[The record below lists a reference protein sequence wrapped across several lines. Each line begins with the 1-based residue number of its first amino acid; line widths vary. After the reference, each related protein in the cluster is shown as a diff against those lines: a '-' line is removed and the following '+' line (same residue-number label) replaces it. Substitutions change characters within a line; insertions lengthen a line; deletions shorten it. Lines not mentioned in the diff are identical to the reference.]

1 MGIGKLGSGR
11 YRIFINH
18 GRGPDGKRLQYT
30 EVFRGTRKDAG
41 ARERDLLRE
50 RDNAGALEPH
60 RLTVADF
67 MAKWLESVHDKVS
80 WNTFRGYEQRT
91 RTHIV
96 PDLGHLRLRKMNAL
110 HIERAEARWLREGNR
125 KNKAGGPLDAQ
136 TVQHIHRVLHTAMER
151 AVKWRLLPLN
161 PVDGVEPPHVPEKEA
176 EFLTAEES
184 ERLVDALIDHEYELP
199 ILVGLYCG
207 LRPTEYLALRWRDV
221 DLETGQLRVIQNVL
235 RVRNNHVSQ
244 HMGQEVAGFR
254 FGPAKTHRSK
264 RPVSMPQVVVD
275 LLGSWKAAQA
285 AGRLRIGEAWT
296 DLDLV
301 FTDARGYP
309 HDPNRVR
316 RRFVK
321 ALESAKVRR
330 VVLYALRHTS
340 ATLVLDETHDLKLVA
355 TRLGHSNEVM
365 VLRRYGHLLPGAD
378 KEAARL
384 LGERVKRRAK

>member
-1 MGIGKLGSGR
+1 M
-11 YRIFINH
+11 
-18 GRGPDGKRLQYT
+18 
-30 EVFRGTRKDAG
+30 
-41 ARERDLLRE
+41 
-50 RDNAGALEPH
+50 
-60 RLTVADF
+60 TVADF
-67 MAKWLESVHDKVS
+67 MARWLDSVRDKVS

-96 PDLGHLRLRKMNAL
+96 PDLGHVSLRKLNAL
-110 HIERAEARWLREGNR
+110 HIEQAESRWLREGNR
-125 KNKAGGPLDAQ
+125 KNRAGGALDPQ

-161 PVDGVEPPHVPEKEA
+161 PVDGVEPAHVPDKEA
-176 EFLTAEES
+176 EFLTVDES
-184 ERLVDALIDHEYELP
+184 ERLVEALIEHEYELP

-207 LRPTEYLALRWRDV
+207 LRPTEYVALRWRDV
-221 DLETGQLRVIQNVL
+221 EPLDAGELRVVQNVH
-235 RVRNNHVSQ
+235 RVRNDQ
-244 HMGQEVAGFR
+244 AGEHMGREVQGFR

-264 RPVSMPQVVVD
+264 RLVSMPPVVVE
-275 LLGSWKAAQA
+275 LLRAWKGRQA
-285 AGRLRIGEAWT
+285 GERLRAGDAWT

-301 FTDARGYP
+301 FTNAHGYP

-316 RRFVK
+316 RQFFKV
-321 ALESAKVRR
+321 LEAAGVRR

-340 ATLVLDETHDLKLVA
+340 ATLVLAETHDLKLVA

-384 LGERVKRRAK
+384 LGELVKRRAQ